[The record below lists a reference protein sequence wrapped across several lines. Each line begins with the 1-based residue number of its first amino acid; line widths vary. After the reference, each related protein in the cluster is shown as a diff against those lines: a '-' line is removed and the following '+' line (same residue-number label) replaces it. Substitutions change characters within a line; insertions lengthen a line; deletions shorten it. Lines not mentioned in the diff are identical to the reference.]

1 MSYCNPITAYGNIPN
16 DINCNHN
23 VMNGQGNAIPL
34 QAVEY
39 NLTKSVFEPN
49 VTKDVNDFV

>member
-1 MSYCNPITAYGNIPN
+1 
-16 DINCNHN
+16 
-23 VMNGQGNAIPL
+23 MNGQGNAIPL